1 MKFSQYRINATL
13 KKNMESYGLHR
24 PTDIQ
29 FKCIKPILD
38 GQNVLAI
45 AQTGSGKTASFAI
58 PILDLVVRNKGQSKG
73 IYALILAPTHE
84 LARQIYQTFISLG
97 KGMDALAVCI
107 YGGVDQ
113 IKLMEKR
120 LKDD

>member
-1 MKFSQYRINATL
+1 MKFSQYRLNATL

-38 GQNVLAI
+38 GQDVLAI

-58 PILDLVVRNKGQSKG
+58 PILDLS
-73 IYALILAPTHE
+73 LIH
-84 LARQIYQTFISLG
+84 I
-97 KGMDALAVCI
+97 
-107 YGGVDQ
+107 
-113 IKLMEKR
+113 
-120 LKDD
+120 